1 MTDFFET
8 LTAAAPRLWEATL
21 VTLQLSIGGAAVALV
36 VAVVLGLA
44 ALSPSMTVRGTS
56 RVVVEFFRGTSL
68 VVQLFWL
75 FFVLP
80 QLGVDLP
87 SMTTGI
93 LALGLNYGAYGSEVV
108 RGSINAVP
116 RGQWETTVA
125 LSMSRVTTMRRVIW
139 PQAWAL
145 MLPGFS
151 NLTIMLIKGSALAGF
166 IFLQDLTFVT
176 EQLRRTTDTF
186 VAFGIGMVIYYL
198 IALAASAGLRWLE
211 RRAQRRLGLA
221 PRTRRQRTRQQAEN
235 ARLQSTGAVGAPAG
249 GGAVGAPTGGGAP

>member
-1 MTDFFET
+1 MTDFFDT

-21 VTLQLSIGGAAVALV
+21 VTLQLSVGGAAVAFV
-36 VAVVLGLA
+36 VAVLLGLA
-44 ALSPSMTVRGTS
+44 SLSGVALVRGVS

-80 QLGVDLP
+80 QLGIDLP

-116 RGQWETTVA
+116 KGQWETTVA
-125 LSMSRVTTMRRVIW
+125 LSMSPVTTMRRVIW

-145 MLPGFS
+145 MLPGLN
-151 NLTIMLIKGSALAGF
+151 NLLIMLIKGSALAGF

-176 EQLRRTTDTF
+176 DQLRRTTDTF

-198 IALAASAGLRWLE
+198 IALGASGVLRWLE

-221 PRTRRQRTRQQAEN
+221 PPTRRERIRQNAET
-235 ARLQSTGAVGAPAG
+235 ARLQGTGAVGAPAG
-249 GGAVGAPTGGGAP
+249 GGAAGAPTGGGAP

>member
-1 MTDFFET
+1 VTDFFET

-21 VTLQLSIGGAAVALV
+21 VTLQLSVGGAAVAFV

-44 ALSPSMTVRGTS
+44 SLSPSMLLRGTS

-108 RGSINAVP
+108 RGSVNAVP
-116 RGQWETTVA
+116 KGQWETTVA

-198 IALAASAGLRWLE
+198 IALAASSALRWLE

-221 PRTRRQRTRQQAEN
+221 PPTRGERQRAQARSE
-235 ARLQSTGAVGAPAG
+235 GAGTAATSRATAG
-249 GGAVGAPTGGGAP
+249 VAS